1 MSTFQ
6 PVHRTVASEAAKVA
20 FGGRLILSLAIHN
33 ASSMVTRLR
42 IDGSGIPGDWYD
54 LDQPRAALL

>member
-1 MSTFQ
+1 MWPWWTS
-6 PVHRTVASEAAKVA
+6 RL
-20 FGGRLILSLAIHN
+20 RLILSLTIHN